1 MGSLVEVIKDQAKR
15 KRIVEDCASLIDA
28 EVHDKSGLSGL
39 AIKAGYA
46 TVKNLRPGM
55 IEAAMDGLLDDFS
68 SKIDPFWQDCQAQKA
83 VPRSFFVNR
92 KTEVANALLSI
103 TDERARRTP
112 HKVLKSAYEK
122 LRPMGVEH
130 IGVAMPRFADLLS
143 RHAS

>member
-15 KRIVEDCASLIDA
+15 KKIVEDCASLIDA

-68 SKIDPFWQDCQAQKA
+68 SKIDPFWQECQTQKA
-83 VPRSFFVNR
+83 APRTYFSSR
-92 KTEVANALLSI
+92 KTDVANALLSI
-103 TDERARRTP
+103 TDARAARTP
-112 HKVLKSAYEK
+112 HKVLKGAYEK
-122 LRPMGVEH
+122 LRPMGVDH
-130 IGVAMPRFADLLS
+130 IGMAMPRFADLLA